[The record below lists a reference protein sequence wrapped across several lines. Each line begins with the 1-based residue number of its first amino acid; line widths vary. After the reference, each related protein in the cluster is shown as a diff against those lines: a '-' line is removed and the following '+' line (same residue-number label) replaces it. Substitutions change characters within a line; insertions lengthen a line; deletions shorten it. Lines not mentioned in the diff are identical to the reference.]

1 MLNIVLGDPTWVQSF
16 MFILFCGVFW
26 LIDAYL
32 VSGVVVLV
40 LVSSLALLV
49 IDEEECLHNELF
61 YVELKL
67 SQ

>member
-16 MFILFCGVFW
+16 MFILFRGVFW
-26 LIDAYL
+26 LIDACL